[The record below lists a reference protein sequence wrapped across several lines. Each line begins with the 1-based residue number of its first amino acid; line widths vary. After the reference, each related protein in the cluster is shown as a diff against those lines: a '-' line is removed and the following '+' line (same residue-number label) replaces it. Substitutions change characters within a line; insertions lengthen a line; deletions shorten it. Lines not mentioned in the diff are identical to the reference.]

1 MKFQS
6 FKNLVHPQGYGFW
19 ADPDGTFTFLGTIA
33 LTIAIGTATQ
43 MDDVVDGMGQLW
55 RSTLWDGPLIRIA
68 LLLVLTNAATLAITD
83 SKPREFSKTGRFHLW
98 IATVGATFVL
108 GAVIIWS
115 WPGFDY
121 DRAAPLFDGTMR
133 ICAIAFCVLVVGSA
147 LRKQMLARQVW
158 VNAEIERL
166 GTTG

>member
-1 MKFQS
+1 MNFHS

-19 ADPDGTFTFLGTIA
+19 VDPDGTFTFLGSIA
-33 LTIAIGTATQ
+33 LTIAIVTAAQ
-43 MDDVVDGMGQLW
+43 MGEVVEGMGELW

-83 SKPREFSKTGRFHLW
+83 PAPRDFSKTGRFHLW
-98 IATVGATFVL
+98 IASVVATFVL
-108 GAVIIWS
+108 GSTIIWS
-115 WPGFDY
+115 WPGSAY
-121 DRAAPLFDGTMR
+121 DRAAPLFDWTMR
-133 ICAIAFCVLVVGSA
+133 LCAIAFYLVVVGRA